1 MREVVVFSI
10 LKRVIV
16 GHAGAAML
24 RLPAVAGRFYPSNP
38 NELAASVRRMS
49 AARGDGAVP
58 AEIPVVACLVP
69 HAGYMYSGAVAG
81 EVFGRIELPK
91 KIVILGVRHFPRGES
106 AAILTSGAWRT
117 PLGDAPIDTELAMA
131 LRDACPRLREDLVA
145 HSQEH
150 SLEVQIPFLQ
160 VLAPGF
166 SFVPVALGTLRFD
179 DLVRVGEAVARIL
192 SAAKERV
199 LLLATSDLN
208 HYEDDA
214 TTRVKDAKAVERL
227 LALDAR
233 GLFDVCREEK
243 ISMCGLGPAV
253 ATITAL
259 RAMGVTRGE
268 LVRYATSAN
277 VSGDTSSVVG
287 YAGVVWGRAK

>member
-1 MREVVVFSI
+1 
-10 LKRVIV
+10 
-16 GHAGAAML
+16 ML
-24 RLPAVAGRFYPSNP
+24 RLPAVAGRFYPANP
-38 NELAASVRRMS
+38 NELASVVRRMS
-49 AARGDGAVP
+49 ALRDDGT
-58 AEIPVVACLVP
+58 AEKISVTACLVP

-81 EVFGRIELPK
+81 EVFGRIGLPNK
-91 KIVILGVRHFPRGES
+91 SVILGVRHFPRGDS
-106 AAILTSGAWRT
+106 AAILSSGAWRT

-131 LRDACPRLREDLVA
+131 LRDACPRLREDSVA

-160 VLAPGF
+160 VFAPGF
-166 SFVPVALGTLRFD
+166 SFVPVALGTVRFE
-179 DLVRVGEAVARIL
+179 DLVSVGEAVARVL
-192 SAAKERV
+192 TAAREPV

-214 TTRVKDAKAVERL
+214 TTRVKDAKAIERL

-233 GLFDVCREEK
+233 GLFDVCRQEK

-268 LVRYATSAN
+268 LVRYATSAD

-287 YAGVVWGRAK
+287 YAGIVW

>member
-1 MREVVVFSI
+1 
-10 LKRVIV
+10 
-16 GHAGAAML
+16 ML

-38 NELAASVRRMS
+38 NELASVVRRMS
-49 AARGDGAVP
+49 APRGDAASAAKHSVT
-58 AEIPVVACLVP
+58 ACLVP

-81 EVFGRIELPK
+81 EVFGSIALPT
-91 KIVILGVRHFPRGES
+91 KILILGVRHFPRGES
-106 AAILTSGAWRT
+106 AAILSNGAWRT
-117 PLGDAPIDTELAMA
+117 PLGDAPIDTNLAMT
-131 LRDACPRLREDLVA
+131 LRDACPRLREDSAA

-150 SLEVQIPFLQ
+150 SLEVQLPFLQ

-166 SFVPVALGTLRFD
+166 SFVPVALGTVRFE
-179 DLVRVGEAVARIL
+179 DLVQVGEAVARVL
-192 SAAKERV
+192 TAAKQPV

-214 TTRVKDAKAVERL
+214 TTRVKDAKAVEKL
-227 LALDAR
+227 LVLDAR

-259 RAMGVTRGE
+259 RAMGVARSE
-268 LVRYATSAN
+268 LVRYATSAD

-287 YAGVVWGRAK
+287 YAGIVWGTERSKEATKS